1 MSELPWSA
9 PNPVKSSLIPSKWER
24 REVAK
29 IVKRIREGR
38 YKPRNSSLSP
48 SLPDEKTE
56 RPLYEMW
63 EEDGAERANAPAA
76 LQAPKLPL
84 PSGLFLSPS
93 P

>member
-9 PNPVKSSLIPSKWER
+9 PNPVKSSFIPSKWER

-38 YKPRNSSLSP
+38 YKPRNSS
-48 SLPDEKTE
+48 
-56 RPLYEMW
+56 LYEMW